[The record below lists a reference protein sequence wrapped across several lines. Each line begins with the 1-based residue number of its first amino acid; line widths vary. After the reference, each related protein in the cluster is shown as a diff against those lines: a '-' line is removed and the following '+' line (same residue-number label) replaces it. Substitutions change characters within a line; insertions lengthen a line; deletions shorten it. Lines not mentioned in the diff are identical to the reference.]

1 MVGVVYIVVLAS
13 VVHGVPVVSIVR
25 VVDMIVHMLSEM
37 QWAVRCMIVMILLSL
52 YHVVVV
58 IMLISPVLYIVL
70 TRSFYR

>member
-1 MVGVVYIVVLAS
+1 MVGVVYIVVLAR

-58 IMLISPVLYIVL
+58 IMFISPVLYIVL
-70 TRSFYR
+70 TRSCYR